1 MKFAITLSAA
11 ALLAG
16 CQAAPAIDPVSG
28 LEKNSQAWRGQ
39 KFAQNRCADCHSI
52 DFAET
57 SPVPEA
63 PSFAA
68 IANTPDLDSAK
79 LAQWL
84 RDHRNYPNEMYFEIP
99 AEHIDDLGAYILTLR
114 RAEKPGRS

>member
-1 MKFAITLSAA
+1 MKFMVMLCCAT
-11 ALLAG
+11 LLAG
-16 CQAAPAIDPVSG
+16 CQAAPAVDPISG
-28 LEKNSQAWRGQ
+28 LERNSPAWRGQ

-52 DFAET
+52 NFAET
-57 SPVPEA
+57 SPLADA
-63 PSFAA
+63 PSFSA
-68 IANTPDLDSAK
+68 IANMPDLDSAK

-114 RAEKPGRS
+114 RAQKPAGG